1 MNSNSKDYML
11 GLFLVSGLMSD
22 LLFTSAYGQLASNDS
37 SQSNQSTNP
46 NISEGIGSAKEWGQV
61 LSNNSEI
68 IANNTPIGNPNAS
81 IAGEDGLPNPMQR
94 IQVWPIKQPIKQPIK
109 GLPIDP

>member
-46 NISEGIGSAKEWGQV
+46 NISEGIGSAKELGQV

-81 IAGEDGLPNPMQR
+81 IA
-94 IQVWPIKQPIKQPIK
+94 
-109 GLPIDP
+109 